1 MKNIGT
7 KFAAVAF
14 LAVVAAPAYAG
25 KGGSAGLIRTAI
37 QSGSV
42 DAITAEVERAES
54 LTCSECVQLVTNLL
68 EDNRYSVREVA
79 AWWFAKRP
87 ALKDMVATTMVDDL
101 TSGSTIKVRNAAD
114 FLGRTVTYTAL
125 PTLRAAIHRDGI
137 GPEGKLAMV
146 RAVSYMGHIG
156 GDPVLVTAMAD
167 GDAGVR
173 AAAATAW
180 RDILGQTD
188 ATPVAGL
195 LADSDANVRA
205 AAATTVGGMGHVAA
219 AAQLEV
225 LVAGDSDAVVRR
237 NAAWAL
243 GKLQQP
249 SSREALTKATQ
260 DKSGLVRMT
269 ARVALSSLH

>member
-7 KFAAVAF
+7 KLAAVAF
-14 LAVVAAPAYAG
+14 LAFIASPAYAG
-25 KGGSAGLIRTAI
+25 KGGSADKIRDAI
-37 QSGSV
+37 NSHSV

-54 LTCSECVQLVTNLL
+54 LTCSECVQMVTNLL
-68 EDNRYSVREVA
+68 EDDRYAVREVA

-87 ALKDMVATTMVDDL
+87 ALKDMIAVTMVDDL
-101 TSGSTIKVRNAAD
+101 ANGSTIKVRNAAD

-125 PTLRAAIHRDGI
+125 PTLRAAIHRDNV

-146 RAVSYMGHIG
+146 RAVSYMGHLG
-156 GDPVLVTAMAD
+156 GNEVLVTAMAD
-167 GDAGVR
+167 RDAGVR

-180 RDILGQTD
+180 RDILGQTS
-188 ATPVAGL
+188 AAPVVGL
-195 LADSDANVRA
+195 LTDADANVRA

-219 AAQLEV
+219 AAQLEQ
-225 LVAGDSDAVVRR
+225 LVVSDPDPIVRR

-243 GKLQQP
+243 GKLQQS
-249 SSREALTKATQ
+249 SSRVALATAST

-269 ARVALSSLH
+269 AKAALASIK